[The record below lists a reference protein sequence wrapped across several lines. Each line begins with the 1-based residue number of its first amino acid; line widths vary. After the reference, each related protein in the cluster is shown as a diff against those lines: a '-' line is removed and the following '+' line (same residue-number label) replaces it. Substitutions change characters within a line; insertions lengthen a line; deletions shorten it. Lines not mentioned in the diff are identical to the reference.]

1 MKFAIHI
8 LLLMTPAY
16 SYGSSID
23 NLAGEL
29 LTLRSE
35 VEELQDTLD
44 EKKATQKNEL
54 QSKNLV
60 YSDLLATNQRLELQ
74 TRQLEE
80 KLRAATEALEETFS
94 GDRDLV
100 GFVLTGLSQ
109 MKQHV
114 DNSLPF
120 KKSERKASL
129 DAINTKLE
137 NKSISPYKAAHLL
150 WSFWEDELRLL
161 SDVSLQKQVVSIDDK
176 ELLCDVAKLGMM
188 ALFVKTPNEQYGKII
203 RKENQW
209 SYLPLT
215 ESQDKQAVED
225 LFTSLQ
231 KQIRV
236 GSFKLPAFI

>member
-1 MKFAIHI
+1 MKFVLYI

-16 SYGSSID
+16 IYASSID

-44 EKKATQKNEL
+44 EKKARQKNEL

-80 KLRAATEALEETFS
+80 KLRGATQTLEENFS

-100 GFVLTGLSQ
+100 GFVQNSLSE
-109 MKQHV
+109 MKEHV
-114 DNSLPF
+114 DKSLPF
-120 KKSERKASL
+120 KQSERKASL
-129 DAINTKLE
+129 DTIATKLE
-137 NKSISPYKAAHLL
+137 SKSISPYKAAHLL
-150 WSFWEDELRLL
+150 WSFWEDELRLI
-161 SDVSLQKQVVSIDDK
+161 SDVSLQKQVVSIGGQ

-215 ESQDKQAVED
+215 AAQDKQAVED